1 MPRGCAF
8 YQLNQLVVNIY
19 SLQSVE
25 VRQIKIPKNNR
36 MNLVVTECCP
46 RKPPAGSSVSSTFRI
61 FFWPPLSSSTV
72 LRTRKGISQS
82 QSATGVDTERRMRRL
97 SATGI
102 KNPTRRVRT
111 AAPLLR
117 QDQAH
122 NETSA
127 FVFGYRQT
135 TTWKFYAQI
144 VKGVMAATAS
154 TR

>member
-1 MPRGCAF
+1 
-8 YQLNQLVVNIY
+8 
-19 SLQSVE
+19 
-25 VRQIKIPKNNR
+25 
-36 MNLVVTECCP
+36 
-46 RKPPAGSSVSSTFRI
+46 
-61 FFWPPLSSSTV
+61 
-72 LRTRKGISQS
+72 
-82 QSATGVDTERRMRRL
+82 MRRL

-144 VKGVMAATAS
+144 VKGVMAGAGMNALKSATEKVVPLDKAYEIA
-154 TR
+154 